1 MEATSRTDWAR
12 AKVNLTLRVLG
23 RRADGFHE
31 LDSLVAFA
39 DISDRVEF
47 CPGRTQSVSVT
58 GTFGAAIVGENLA
71 SRALALLALLAPQL
85 ELGSILIEKVL
96 PIAAGLGGGSADA
109 AATLRLIRRANE
121 GRSDGVDWRAL
132 AAQLGSDVPV
142 CLVDAACRMTGRG
155 ETLDAVDGLV
165 DLPAVLVNPQVRVPS
180 DKTRQ
185 VFKILAAGPLV
196 TEPERMPPVPR
207 DMAGWLDRIG
217 NGCNDLEVPAA
228 VVVPDIGGVLAAL
241 RAHPLTRLARLSGA
255 GPTCFGLTA
264 SAADAAT
271 LAADLGRA
279 HPTWWVRATVLR

>member
-39 DISDRVEF
+39 DISDRVVF
-47 CPGRTQSVSVT
+47 CSGRFPSVSMT

-71 SRALALLALLAPQL
+71 SRALALLAVQAPQL
-85 ELGSILIEKVL
+85 ELGSILIEKLL

-109 AATLRLIRRANE
+109 AATLRLVREANE
-121 GRSDGVDWRAL
+121 GRSDGLDWHAL

-142 CLVDAACRMTGRG
+142 CLIGIACRMTGRG
-155 ETLDAVDGLV
+155 ETLDAVDGAV
-165 DLPAVLVNPQVRVPS
+165 ELPAVLVNPQVRVPS
-180 DKTRQ
+180 DKTRV
-185 VFKILAAGPLV
+185 VFQILAAGPLV
-196 TEPERMPPVPR
+196 TGSERMPPIPR
-207 DMAGWLDRIG
+207 DMGGWLDRIG

-228 VVVPDIGGVLAAL
+228 IVVPDIGDVLAAL

-264 SAADAAT
+264 SVTDAAT
-271 LAADLGRA
+271 LASDLGRA